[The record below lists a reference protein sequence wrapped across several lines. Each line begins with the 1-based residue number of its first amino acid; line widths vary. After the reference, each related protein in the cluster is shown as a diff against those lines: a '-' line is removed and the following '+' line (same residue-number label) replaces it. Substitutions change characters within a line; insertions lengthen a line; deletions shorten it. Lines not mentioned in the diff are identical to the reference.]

1 MDYLKQK
8 IEDVPDRPGVYIFR
22 DGKGNALYIGKAK
35 SLKNRLRS
43 YLMDTA
49 HPRLREI
56 LRKSKDVDM
65 FVTES
70 EGEALLL
77 EANLIKRYLPK
88 YNVKL
93 KDDKKYPYI
102 KVTINEKFPRV
113 FATRDL
119 REDDSLLFG
128 PYTHAAALRRA
139 IRIVRKIFPIRT
151 CKYKLPSKR
160 IIHPCID
167 YHIGKCIGPCFRKI
181 ESDEYR
187 KIVEGVIDFL
197 SGRTELIEKKLMD
210 EMDKSAGE
218 LAFEKAAKIRDQL
231 FAIRELISG
240 ERVISK
246 GRENKDIIAFA
257 RSGNLAMALI
267 LIVREGKV
275 VGKDNF
281 LLDVPQDVPD
291 SELVTSFVEQ
301 YYTTSTIAADE
312 ILVSTIGEDK
322 EIIEKLL
329 RERAGRNIKLRT
341 ISAKEKKLY
350 ELALI
355 NAERS
360 LEEELILR
368 DKREEKIHP
377 ALHELKDLFGMNKI
391 PRRIEAVDISQLFG
405 DHAVGSVI
413 VFENGR
419 PRKSLYRR
427 YRIKTVE
434 RIDDY
439 AMIEEVVT
447 RRIRRLLEEK
457 EKLPDLLLI
466 DGGEGQLRI
475 AKRVLE
481 REGVKDVFVGAIAKK
496 FDEIHLEDGKILMLP
511 RRSSA
516 LKLLQRIRNEA
527 HRFALSYHRDIR
539 GKASLTSVLDTLPGI
554 GEAKRQAIIEYF
566 GSVKRLL
573 SASPDEIARVKGIG
587 PKLAQKIYEILH
599 GY

>member
-1 MDYLKQK
+1 MEYLRQK
-8 IEDVPDRPGVYIFR
+8 IENIPDRPGAYIFK
-22 DGKGNALYIGKAK
+22 DKGGTVLYIGKAK

-56 LRKSKDVDM
+56 LRKSKDVDI

-77 EANLIKRYLPK
+77 EANLIKRYLPR

-102 KVTINEKFPRV
+102 KVTVNEKFPRV

-128 PYTHAAALRRA
+128 PYTHAAALRKA
-139 IRIVRKIFPIRT
+139 IRTVRKIFPIRT

-167 YHIGKCIGPCFRKI
+167 YHIGKCIGPCFKEI
-181 ESDEYR
+181 EEKEYK
-187 KIVEGVIDFL
+187 KIVDGVVDFL
-197 SGRTELIEKKLMD
+197 SGKTNVIEKRLED
-210 EMDKSAGE
+210 EMNRAALN

-240 ERVISK
+240 ERVISQSK
-246 GRENKDIIAFA
+246 DNKDLVAFSK
-257 RSGNLAMALI
+257 SGNLAMALI
-267 LIVREGKV
+267 LIIREGKV

-281 LLDVPQDVPD
+281 LLDIPTDVSD
-291 SELVTSFVEQ
+291 SELVTSFIAQ
-301 YYTTSTIAADE
+301 YYTTSTVIADE
-312 ILVSTIGEDK
+312 ILVSTIPENK
-322 EIIEKLL
+322 EIIEKILQ
-329 RERAGRNIKLRT
+329 ERAGRKIKLRV
-341 ISAKEKKLY
+341 ISPKDKKLY
-350 ELALI
+350 ELAII

-368 DKREEKIHP
+368 GKREERVNP
-377 ALHELKDLFGMNKI
+377 ALLELRDLFRLKKI
-391 PRRIEAVDISQLFG
+391 PMRIEAIDISQLFG
-405 DHAVGSVI
+405 NHAVGSVV

-419 PRKSLYRR
+419 PKKSLYRR

-434 RIDDY
+434 KIDDY
-439 AMIEEVVT
+439 AMMEEVIA
-447 RRIRRLLEEK
+447 RRVKRLLEEK
-457 EKLPDLLLI
+457 EKFPDVLLI
-466 DGGEGQLRI
+466 DGGKGQLGI
-475 AKRVLE
+475 ARKVLKKW
-481 REGVKDVFVGAIAKK
+481 GVKDVFIAAIAKR
-496 FDEIHLEDGKILMLP
+496 FDELHLEDGRVLMLP
-511 RRSSA
+511 KRSST

-527 HRFALSYHRDIR
+527 HRFALSYHRNLR
-539 GKASLTSVLDTLPGI
+539 GRSSLTSVLDNLPGI
-554 GEAKRQAIIEYF
+554 GETKKQAIIEYF
-566 GSVKRLL
+566 GSIKRLL
-573 SASPDEIARVKGIG
+573 SASPEEISRVKGIG
-587 PKLAQKIYEILH
+587 PKLAQKIYDILH